1 MFIFSLSLSLTCYF
15 KRRRKEVGKLLEKMG
30 RSKGGREKKWS
41 SSGEG
46 RQNDMRSTDGERGGR
61 LREEGRR

>member
-15 KRRRKEVGKLLEKMG
+15 KRRRKEVGKLLEQMG
-30 RSKGGREKKWS
+30 RNKGKKWS

>member
-15 KRRRKEVGKLLEKMG
+15 KRRRKEVGKLLEQMG
-30 RSKGGREKKWS
+30 RSKGKKWS

>member
-1 MFIFSLSLSLTCYF
+1 MG
-15 KRRRKEVGKLLEKMG
+15 RRKG
-30 RSKGGREKKWS
+30 KKWS

-61 LREEGRR
+61 LREEGRGVIRQAAAGFQQSQTEQPEEVALWSHITKC

>member
-1 MFIFSLSLSLTCYF
+1 MGSCWS
-15 KRRRKEVGKLLEKMG
+15 KWVGAREEG
-30 RSKGGREKKWS
+30 EKKRS

-61 LREEGRR
+61 LRGEG